1 MLQGH
6 ILLFVWLLGCEFRVA
21 AEGKKNSEDS
31 GCWRI
36 DPLDQGPKVCCNRGQ
51 EILAWVMGIP
61 LISLR
66 KWIHVEEGKV
76 SVGRV
81 NRVYPS
87 WGFTFRVISAS
98 QHHSPAQGYHCHKAP
113 RKLNIILGNY
123 SYSEK
128 YVLGGP
134 RGFYQVVC
142 IQSTLV
148 SLLFAIWIWWYS
160 GVSVDYM
167 FSGLVYLVIFWC

>member
-6 ILLFVWLLGCEFRVA
+6 ILLFVWLLDCEFRVT
-21 AEGKKNSEDS
+21 AEGKKNSEGS

-36 DPLDQGPKVCCNRGQ
+36 DSLDQGPKVCCNRGQ

-98 QHHSPAQGYHCHKAP
+98 QHHSPAQGYHCHENSILYLRTTIVTQRNMYLAAP
-113 RKLNIILGNY
+113 EDL
-123 SYSEK
+123 
-128 YVLGGP
+128 P
-134 RGFYQVVC
+134 
-142 IQSTLV
+142 
-148 SLLFAIWIWWYS
+148 
-160 GVSVDYM
+160 
-167 FSGLVYLVIFWC
+167 SGLHPKHTSFFIVCDLDLVIFWC